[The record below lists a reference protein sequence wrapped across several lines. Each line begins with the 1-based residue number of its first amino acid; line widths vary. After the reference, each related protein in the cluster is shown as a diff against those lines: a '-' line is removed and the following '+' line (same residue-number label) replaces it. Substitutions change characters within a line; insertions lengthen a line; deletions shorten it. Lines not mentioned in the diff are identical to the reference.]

1 MDALLA
7 TLLNRLLA
15 DQPEARARLEHHAGK
30 RLRLT
35 LPLLRVDLSVD
46 VEGRLRA
53 AEPAEAD
60 EGGEGRAPFD
70 CEIALPPHVLAQL
83 PLLGGEALNGARI
96 RGDGVLAGDLS
107 ALLRQLDWALVL
119 APYVGP
125 TLAARADQALRG
137 LDRWRGQAG
146 EAVARSVAEY
156 LVHEAGVLAEGE
168 AVRGFVAEVDEL
180 REGVDRLAARLALLE
195 GALGGRA

>member
-7 TLLNRLLA
+7 SLLNRLLA
-15 DQPEARARLEHHAGK
+15 DQPEARARLERHAGK

-35 LPLLRVDLSVD
+35 LPLLRADLSVD
-46 VEGRLRA
+46 SEGRLRA
-53 AEPAEAD
+53 AEAAEAP
-60 EGGEGRAPFD
+60 EAAAFD
-70 CEIALPPHVLAQL
+70 CEIVLPPHVLAQL
-83 PLLGGEALNGARI
+83 PLLGGEALNGARV

-107 ALLRQLDWALVL
+107 TLLRQLDWALVL

-125 TLAARADQALRG
+125 TVAARADQALRG
-137 LDRWRGQAG
+137 LGRWRGQAG

-180 REGVDRLAARLALLE
+180 REGLDRLAARLALLE
-195 GALGGRA
+195 GQVKRRS